1 MAKIDIPSFFG
12 LKGGGEGNFDTSQ
25 ILLDLIHNSLFNS
38 NLFSVNLSWNEKKEL
53 LEAYGYIYLDITLHD
68 GGEYTIALPSS
79 LNKEEIKKI
88 SQGIN
93 TQEEAYEF
101 NVDVVLRRKNREL
114 YLSILKYLIEKFL

>member
-1 MAKIDIPSFFG
+1 MKD
-12 LKGGGEGNFDTSQ
+12 GGEGNFDTSQ
-25 ILLDLIHNSLFNS
+25 ILLDLVHNSLFNS
-38 NLFSVNLSWNEKKEL
+38 NLFSVNLSWNEKKEI
-53 LEAYGYIYLDITLHD
+53 LEAYGYIYLDITLRD
-68 GGEYTIALPSS
+68 GSGYTIALPNS
-79 LNKEEIKKI
+79 LSAEEIKKI